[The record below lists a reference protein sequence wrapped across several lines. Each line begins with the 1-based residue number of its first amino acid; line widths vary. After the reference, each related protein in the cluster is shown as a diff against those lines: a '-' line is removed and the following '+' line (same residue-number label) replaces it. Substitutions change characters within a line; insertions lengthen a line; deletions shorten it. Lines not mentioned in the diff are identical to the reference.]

1 MTKTHS
7 APKKFSQELEEW
19 LNSNQP
25 KTLLS
30 LVRFSED
37 KSFAVTIMML
47 MFLSAL
53 PIPTGGIT
61 HVLEIIAFLVAFEML
76 IGLKTIW
83 LPKSARKIKLGKTFQ
98 GKVIPAMMA
107 RIQWMEQRSSH
118 KFKWVFNI
126 PLVDRL
132 TALVMIV
139 FIVVAFL
146 APPFSGLDT
155 LPALGV
161 VTICLAIILDDIRA
175 LIAGTIIGSLGV
187 FVAIGLG
194 ELLIRLIN
202 HIF

>member
-1 MTKTHS
+1 
-7 APKKFSQELEEW
+7 
-19 LNSNQP
+19 
-25 KTLLS
+25 
-30 LVRFSED
+30 
-37 KSFAVTIMML
+37 MML

-61 HVLEIIAFLVAFEML
+61 HVLEIFAFLVAIEML

-107 RIQWMEQRSSH
+107 RIKWMEQRSSQ
-118 KFKWVFNI
+118 KFKWIFNI

-132 TALVMIV
+132 TALIMIV